1 MTETESIIKRLTES
15 DKLLVASAS
24 KESWRINRVFPEVKE
39 VFPEAKIYNCIGLI
53 FLIARKEHKESLKK
67 YLEKKH
73 TELTQYSEWQRSK
86 NWENG
91 DKEEVERNIKEIEE
105 TLKELERE

>member
-24 KESWRINRVFPEVKE
+24 KESWRINRVFPE
-39 VFPEAKIYNCIGLI
+39 AKIYNCIGLMV
-53 FLIARKEHKESLKK
+53 LIARKEHKESLKK

-73 TELTQYSEWQRSK
+73 TELTKYFEWQRSK